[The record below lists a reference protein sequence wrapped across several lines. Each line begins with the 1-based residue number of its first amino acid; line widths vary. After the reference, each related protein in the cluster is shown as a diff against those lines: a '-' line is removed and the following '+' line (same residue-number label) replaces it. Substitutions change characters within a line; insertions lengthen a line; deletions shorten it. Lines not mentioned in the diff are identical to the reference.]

1 MINRIFTLFKIARK
15 LAKSDALKILSK
27 HYDIPFIIK
36 FLSGILSISFSKED
50 DVNKSLNDKQ
60 QLCKSIE
67 SMGPTFIKLGQFL
80 ATRPDIIGEEL
91 SVQLEKLQDKLPAF
105 ENSIAKKIIEKSLGE
120 TTNRSITNLSEP
132 IAAASIAQVHKAQ
145 IDDSGVIK
153 DVAIKILRPNIKK
166 TFNDEIDALMLLA
179 YFIENTLKK
188 TKRLR
193 LVEVVYLLKEITN
206 HEMDLRFEA
215 AAANE
220 YAENTKNDLGFNVP
234 KIYWSFTSDEVL
246 TLDWIDGIS
255 IREKNLMEKK
265 NIQVNEI
272 ASNIIQHFLRQA
284 VRDGFFL
291 FVLFGALLETAG
303 GGQYFL
309 DLAFA
314 MVGKMRGGPAK
325 AAILGSGMTGM
336 ISGSSVA
343 NTVTTGT
350 FTIPI
355 MKKTGFSKEKAG
367 AIEVSSS
374 VNGQIMPPVMGAAAF
389 VMASFIGVTYFEVVK
404 HAFLPAV
411 ISYIALFYISH
422 LEALKLN
429 LKGMTEEDVPNLRK
443 TFLSGLHFLIPIFV
457 LIYLLTYLRLTASY
471 SIFYAT
477 IALISVNFLNKIY
490 RSNENGGL
498 TSSLKL
504 WFNQTVVGFQKG
516 AINMVAVGIA
526 IATAG
531 VIVGSVASTG
541 LSTNLIIVIES
552 IAKDNVIIL
561 ILLTILL
568 CLLLGMG
575 LPTTANY
582 VVVASLM
589 SMVLVDVGNASGYI
603 FPLIAVHLFV
613 FYFGLMADVTPPVG
627 LASYAAAGIS
637 GGDPLKT
644 GIQAFWYSLRT
655 GILPIVFL
663 FNHEL
668 LLMGIEN
675 LFHAIVVIL
684 TSLTGILVFT
694 SATQGWFFNKLRWYE
709 IIVFLLVSLSLL
721 SPGFVLNKFYPKYDF
736 QDLRNSN
743 KLLFEPEKEIHIKV
757 TRYSEYGERYKLFV
771 IEKNIFD
778 KKFNLKDYGID
789 IVEKNNQ
796 IMVDNLKWNGAA
808 KKAGFEM
815 DDVLNE
821 LKVENLDRPNKSL
834 VYPFAFILLIV
845 FGYLNYKRK

>member
-1 MINRIFTLFKIARK
+1 MNQDIDTKIENKIHEDLSPTRN
-15 LAKSDALKILSK
+15 LTGFHLKIVGAIAITWSLFQLWYASPFPFWFNIGMFKGLPARAIHLGFALLLAFLIFPFSRSK
-27 HYDIPFIIK
+27 KISIIDIFISLLGAFCCLYIYFFYDQ
-36 FLSGILSISFSKED
+36 LVDRGGILLKI
-50 DVNKSLNDKQ
+50 
-60 QLCKSIE
+60 
-67 SMGPTFIKLGQFL
+67 TLGQNFIL
-80 ATRPDIIGEEL
+80 PIELIIGSCGILILLEATRRVIGIPLVIIAVCFLLFSYFGKYAPEIISHGGL
-91 SVQLEKLQDKLPAF
+91 SL
-105 ENSIAKKIIEKSLGE
+105 
-120 TTNRSITNLSEP
+120 
-132 IAAASIAQVHKAQ
+132 
-145 IDDSGVIK
+145 
-153 DVAIKILRPNIKK
+153 
-166 TFNDEIDALMLLA
+166 
-179 YFIENTLKK
+179 
-188 TKRLR
+188 KRL
-193 LVEVVYLLKEITN
+193 VGFQWF
-206 HEMDLRFEA
+206 DQEA
-215 AAANE
+215 I
-220 YAENTKNDLGFNVP
+220 F
-234 KIYWSFTSDEVL
+234 
-246 TLDWIDGIS
+246 GIPIGVS
-255 IREKNLMEKK
+255 VDFI
-265 NIQVNEI
+265 
-272 ASNIIQHFLRQA
+272 
-284 VRDGFFL
+284 FL

-309 DLAFA
+309 NLAFA

-429 LKGMTEEDVPNLRK
+429 LKGMEEKDVPNLKK
-443 TFLSGLHFLIPIFV
+443 TFFSGLHFLIPIFV
-457 LIYLLTYLRLTASY
+457 LIYLLVYLRFTAAY

-477 IALISVNFLNKIY
+477 NALIIVNLINILIKQRNFK
-490 RSNENGGL
+490 EA
-498 TSSLKL
+498 LKV

-531 VIVGSVASTG
+531 VIVGAVGSTG

-552 IAKDNVIIL
+552 VARDNVIIL
-561 ILLTILL
+561 ILLTIVL

-589 SMVLVDVGNASGYI
+589 AMVLVDVGNASGFI
-603 FPLIAVHLFV
+603 FPIIAVHLFV

-637 GGDPLKT
+637 GGDPLRT
-644 GIQAFWYSLRT
+644 GVQAFWYSLRT

-668 LLMGIEN
+668 LLIGVDNIW
-675 LFHAIVVIL
+675 HALIVII
-684 TSLTGILVFT
+684 TSLVGILVFT
-694 SATQGWFFNKLRWYE
+694 AATQRWFFSKLRWYE
-709 IIVFLLVSLSLL
+709 IIIFLVISISFL
-721 SPGFVLNKFYPKYDF
+721 SPEFVLNKFYPKYDYK
-736 QDLRNSN
+736 N
-743 KLLFEPEKEIHIKV
+743 FENIKSISLEPNREVHLKV
-757 TRYSEYGERYKLFV
+757 TRLSEYGERYKLFV
-771 IEKNIFD
+771 IKKNSFEKN
-778 KKFNLKDYGID
+778 FNLEDYGVNLIKEENRI
-789 IVEKNNQ
+789 IVDT
-796 IMVDNLKWNGAA
+796 IKWNGLA
-808 KKAGFEM
+808 KKQGFEM
-815 DDVLNE
+815 GDIISE
-821 LKVENLDRPNKSL
+821 FKIENLDRPNKAI
-834 VYPFAFILLIV
+834 VYPFATILLII
-845 FGYLNYKRK
+845 FGYLNYRRKIII

>member
-1 MINRIFTLFKIARK
+1 MNHETNSKVESKISEDLSPTK
-15 LAKSDALKILSK
+15 NLTGLHLKIVLAIAIIWSLFQLW
-27 HYDIPFIIK
+27 YASPFPFWFNIGMFKGLPARAIH
-36 FLSGILSISFSKED
+36 
-50 DVNKSLNDKQ
+50 
-60 QLCKSIE
+60 
-67 SMGPTFIKLGQFL
+67 LGFALFL
-80 ATRPDIIGEEL
+80 AFLIFPISR
-91 SVQLEKLQDKLPAF
+91 S
-105 ENSIAKKIIEKSLGE
+105 KKISIIDIFIGLIAVFCCLYIYFFYDQLVDRGGVLLKISLGE
-120 TTNRSITNLSEP
+120 NISIPIELIIGICGILILLEATRRVIGIPLVIIAVCFLLFSYFGKYAPEIISHGGLS
-132 IAAASIAQVHKAQ
+132 
-145 IDDSGVIK
+145 
-153 DVAIKILRPNIKK
+153 L
-166 TFNDEIDALMLLA
+166 
-179 YFIENTLKK
+179 
-188 TKRLR
+188 KRL
-193 LVEVVYLLKEITN
+193 VGFQWF
-206 HEMDLRFEA
+206 DQEA
-215 AAANE
+215 I
-220 YAENTKNDLGFNVP
+220 F
-234 KIYWSFTSDEVL
+234 
-246 TLDWIDGIS
+246 GIPIGVS
-255 IREKNLMEKK
+255 VDFI
-265 NIQVNEI
+265 
-272 ASNIIQHFLRQA
+272 
-284 VRDGFFL
+284 FL

-325 AAILGSGMTGM
+325 AAILGSGMTGL

-404 HAFLPAV
+404 HAFLPAI

-429 LKGMTEEDVPNLRK
+429 LKGMDEKDVPILKK

-457 LIYLLTYLRLTASY
+457 LIYLLVYLRLTASY

-477 IALISVNFLNKIY
+477 LALIFVNLINKIIK
-490 RSNENGGL
+490 
-498 TSSLKL
+498 SSKDGNYKDALKI

-531 VIVGSVASTG
+531 VIVGAVGSTG

-552 IAKDNVIIL
+552 VAKDNVIIL
-561 ILLTILL
+561 IFLTIIL

-589 SMVLVDVGNASGYI
+589 SMVLVDVGNASGFI

-644 GIQAFWYSLRT
+644 GVQAFWYSLRT

-668 LLMGIEN
+668 LLIGIEN
-675 LFHAIVVIL
+675 IWHALLVIS
-684 TSLTGILVFT
+684 TSLLGILVFT
-694 SATQGWFFNKLRWYE
+694 AATQRWMFNKLKWFE
-709 IIVFLLVSLSLL
+709 IIIFLIISISLL
-721 SPGFVLNKFYPKYDF
+721 SPEFVLNKFYPKYNYK
-736 QDLRNSN
+736 DLT
-743 KLLFEPEKEIHIKV
+743 KIHTLKFDPKKEAHIKV
-757 TRYSEYGERYKLFV
+757 TRLSEYGERYKLFV
-771 IEKNIFD
+771 IKKNSFE
-778 KKFNLKDYGID
+778 KKFDLDEYGVNLTSQDNK
-789 IVEKNNQ
+789 IV
-796 IMVDNLKWNGAA
+796 VDTLKWNGEA
-808 KKAGFEM
+808 KKAGLETGDYITEF
-815 DDVLNE
+815 
-821 LKVENLDRPNKSL
+821 KIENLDRPRKAL
-834 VYPFAFILLIV
+834 VYPVAILFLII
-845 FGYLNYKRK
+845 FGYLNYRRKD